1 MGEIGSIQKA
11 AGILYIVA
19 TPIGNPE
26 DLSARAKSI
35 LQQADLIAC
44 EDTRRTGRLL
54 AAIGVR
60 TPMSSYFEHN
70 EQRRA
75 AELVE
80 RLRGGAAIALVSDAG
95 TPVISDPGFRLVRA
109 AIEAGIT
116 VTAVPGPSAVA
127 AAISIAGLPS
137 NRFTFE
143 GFIPSKAAARTKLL
157 GALRREDRTMVFF
170 EAARRLGATLDAMAS
185 AFGTERR
192 AVVLRELT
200 KTHEEV
206 IRGTL
211 GELARHFAG
220 GEVLGEI
227 TIVVEGAS
235 EAATESDSEPG
246 EVTIEK
252 LLETGMKLKE
262 ASAVVARLTN
272 RSRREIYQE
281 ALRGARKGKEP
292 ETD

>member
-1 MGEIGSIQKA
+1 M
-11 AGILYIVA
+11 L
-19 TPIGNPE
+19 
-26 DLSARAKSI
+26 
-35 LQQADLIAC
+35 
-44 EDTRRTGRLL
+44 
-54 AAIGVR
+54 
-60 TPMSSYFEHN
+60 SYFEHN

-143 GFIPSKAAARTKLL
+143 GFIPSKATARTKML

-170 EAARRLGATLDAMAS
+170 EAARRLGATLHEMAS
-185 AFGTERR
+185 AFGGERR

-211 GELARHFAG
+211 GEMARRFA
-220 GEVLGEI
+220 ESKALGEI

-235 EAATESDSEPG
+235 EAAMESDSGPG
-246 EVTIEK
+246 EVTIAK
-252 LLETGMKLKE
+252 LLEAGMKLKE

-272 RSRREIYQE
+272 RSRREIYQQ
-281 ALRGARKGKEP
+281 ALRAGHRGKEP
-292 ETD
+292 AAD

>member
-1 MGEIGSIQKA
+1 MPS
-11 AGILYIVA
+11 ILYVVA

-35 LQQADLIAC
+35 LRQVDLIAC

-60 TPMSSYFEHN
+60 TPMLSYFEHN

-80 RLRGGAAIALVSDAG
+80 RLERGASVALVSDAG

-109 AIEAGIT
+109 AIDAGIA

-127 AAISIAGLPS
+127 AAVSISGLPS

-143 GFIPSKAAARTKLL
+143 GFLPPKSAARTR
-157 GALRREDRTMVFF
+157 ALKALHTEARTMVFF
-170 EAARRLGATLDAMAS
+170 EAARRLGATLHEMAC
-185 AFGTERR
+185 AFGENRR
-192 AVVLRELT
+192 AVVVRELT
-200 KTHEEV
+200 KIHEEI

-211 GELARHFAG
+211 GELASRFAAQPA
-220 GEVLGEI
+220 LGEI
-227 TIVVEGAS
+227 TIVVEGVV
-235 EAATESDSEPG
+235 EGAAQATTEPDSEVA

-252 LLETGMKLKE
+252 LLEAGMGLKE
-262 ASAVVARLTN
+262 ASAIVARLTN
-272 RSRREIYQE
+272 RSRREIYQQ
-281 ALRGARKGKEP
+281 ALRGTRKGKQP